1 MTNAQ
6 ESQNG
11 HHSFPPPSSV
21 ENPSQTN
28 LPDLPTDKANNNQLA
43 NDGQVAEREQAPFPA
58 NAYHVPPKHRTPKAH
73 AYRFGDSSSP
83 GGIDTTPSPERC
95 QFMFSDGRQCTM
107 GRYEIHP
114 SLCRYHYE
122 REEQLFGPPGS
133 VGALLG
139 RELDLPELYSA
150 CRDLSNPAGVH
161 RALAQVFRLL
171 AQRRI
176 SRQEAATFAKLGH
189 LLLQSIFAMSAEVV
203 ERQKRVAITP
213 FLPHEEVQVV
223 ECQKAVSARESLPA
237 ANSPEPLPAGEIESN
252 SRNMNTSA
260 KLVSNSPEIN
270 TSEITRLKVAQNQHL
285 HKNGGGEAILDS
297 RSIKLSRGLCEGARR
312 VDNHENGRKT

>member
-1 MTNAQ
+1 MTTAQ

-43 NDGQVAEREQAPFPA
+43 NDDQVAEREQAPFPA

-73 AYRFGDSSSP
+73 AYRFDDSSSS

-107 GRYEIHP
+107 GRCEIHP

-213 FLPHEEVQVV
+213 FLPHQEVQAV
-223 ECQKAVSARESLPA
+223 ECQKAVSERESFRA
-237 ANSPEPLPAGEIESN
+237 ANSPEPLPPGEIESN
-252 SRNMNTSA
+252 SRKMNTSA

-270 TSEITRLKVAQNQHL
+270 TSEITRLK
-285 HKNGGGEAILDS
+285 
-297 RSIKLSRGLCEGARR
+297 
-312 VDNHENGRKT
+312 GRFCT